1 VWWNLFKNGVKLIK
15 LKIFNK
21 KSYDK

>member
-21 KSYDK
+21 KSYGK